1 MMRKLGDLWFRIRAL
16 FAGGAM
22 QRDLDDEMAFHLH
35 MEARK
40 LEAEGH
46 SPPEARRLAHVRFGG
61 VDRFAEQSR
70 QSWGVSPVADLGRDL
85 RWAARRLSKSPAFGA
100 LGALTLALGIGG
112 TVALFSVVHGLLIRP
127 LPVQDEDRLV
137 VFWSDYDWRGV
148 EFDFV
153 RERLEGFDGLAAF
166 SNDGYTLRTE
176 AGTSMVLSTVASAEL
191 FDVLGARPLLGRT
204 FREGED
210 RPGAEPV
217 TVLSH
222 GIWQQEFGGDREI
235 VGKRILL
242 NGTPVAVIGVMPEGF
257 FFPTP
262 ETRIWTP
269 LDLDPESGGY
279 QGNGWL
285 VLTGRLASGTTD
297 ARLRDELARLGTALD
312 ERFDYPDRWNK
323 ARDPYVTPLRE
334 YLLGDVRPAVLL
346 LMAAVGLLLLMA
358 CANVAA
364 LLLARTS
371 DRVGEMSVRTALG
384 AGRGRL
390 ARQILT
396 ESVLLGAVG
405 GALGLALAASVFH
418 ALVASLPLAQGFE
431 ETLSLDWTTL
441 AGALALSLVTG
452 GLVSLA
458 PIRALLRGD
467 LSGAS
472 LGHRRQGGGSG
483 LGRMQHA
490 LVVAEVLLAVVLVTG
505 AALLIRTVDRLRAL
519 DAGIDPDG
527 VLTVELYLG
536 ADETQP
542 EERDRFFRT
551 MVERV
556 AALPGVEH
564 AGLINRL
571 PIRDGGY
578 QASVLLEGRADLVGD
593 QRPTAYWRVVTPGA
607 LEAMGVGPVQG
618 RLPDGGDREGS
629 LRVAFVNRS
638 FARRFWPGED
648 PVGKHFTTFFGG
660 GAAWQVAGVLPD
672 IAIGSVRLDVPPAGY
687 HPWDQ
692 AAKGATS
699 AVLVA
704 RSGGDPSALAPAVR
718 RIAREIDG
726 RAAVAAVESMADVVD
741 ASMSESIGLRF
752 YLTLLSGLG
761 LVLGTVGIYGV
772 VSYGVERRRSEL
784 GIRMALGA
792 RPLGLLGEVVR
803 VGMVP
808 VVVGVGGGLAAALV
822 ASASLGRFLYDVAP
836 TDPFSLAA
844 AALSLLAVGMIAAVI
859 PAVRA
864 GRTDPGAAL
873 RAE

>member
-1 MMRKLGDLWFRIRAL
+1 MIRKLGDLWFRVRAL
-16 FAGGAM
+16 FARSTM
-22 QRDLDDEMAFHLH
+22 QRELDDEMAFHLD

-61 VDRFAEQSR
+61 VDRFAEKSR
-70 QSWGVSPVADLGRDL
+70 ESWGVTALADLGGDL
-85 RWAARRLSKSPAFGA
+85 RWAARQLSKRPALGA

-127 LPVQDEDRLV
+127 LPVQDQDRLV
-137 VFWSDYDWRGV
+137 VFWSDYNWRGV

-153 RERLEGFDGLAAF
+153 RGRLEGFDGLAAF
-166 SNDGYTLRTE
+166 SNDAYTLRTE
-176 AGTSMVLSTVASAEL
+176 AGTSIVLSTVSSAEL

-222 GIWQQEFGGDREI
+222 GIWQQEFGGDRKI
-235 VGKRILL
+235 VGRRILL
-242 NGTPVAVIGVMPEGF
+242 NGAPVTVIGVMPEGF
-257 FFPTP
+257 YFPTP
-262 ETRIWTP
+262 EMRIWTT

-285 VLTGRLASGTTD
+285 VLAGRLASETTD
-297 ARLRDELARLGTALD
+297 ARLRDELARLGAALD

-346 LMAAVGLLLLMA
+346 LMAAASLLLLMA

-390 ARQILT
+390 VRQILT

-405 GALGLALAASVFH
+405 GTLGLALAASVFQV
-418 ALVASLPLAQGFE
+418 LVASLPLARGFE

-458 PIRALLRGD
+458 PTRALLRGD
-467 LSGAS
+467 LSGAT
-472 LGHRRQGGGSG
+472 LGRRRHGGGASA
-483 LGRMQHA
+483 GRMQHA
-490 LVVAEVLLAVVLVTG
+490 LVVGEVLLAVVLVTG
-505 AALLIRTVDRLRAL
+505 AALLIRTVGHLRAL
-519 DAGIDPDG
+519 DAGLDPDG
-527 VLTVELYLG
+527 VLTAELYLG
-536 ADETQP
+536 AEETQP
-542 EERDRFFRT
+542 EERDRFFHA

-578 QASVLLEGRADLVGD
+578 QASVLLEGRADLEGD
-593 QRPTAYWRVVTPGA
+593 QRPTAYWRVVTPGT
-607 LEAMGVGPVQG
+607 LEALGVRPVHG
-618 RLPDGGDREGS
+618 RLPDARDRSGS
-629 LRVAFVNRS
+629 LRAGFVNES

-648 PVGKHFTTFFGG
+648 PVGRHFTTFFGG
-660 GAAWQVAGVLPD
+660 GAEWQVAGVLPD
-672 IAIGSVRLDVPPAGY
+672 IAIGTLRLDVPPAGY

-692 AAKGATS
+692 AAAGATS
-699 AVLVA
+699 AVLVL
-704 RSGGDPSALAPAVR
+704 RSGGDLGALAPAVR
-718 RIAREIDG
+718 RIAGELDT
-726 RAAVAAVESMADVVD
+726 RAAVGDVVSMKDVVD
-741 ASMSESIGLRF
+741 ASMSASLRLRF
-752 YLTLLSGLG
+752 YLSLLSALG
-761 LVLGTVGIYGV
+761 LVLGTIGIYGV
-772 VSYGVERRRSEL
+772 VSYGVDRRRSEL

-792 RPLGLLGEVVR
+792 RPLVLLGEVVR

-808 VVVGVGGGLAAALV
+808 VVLGVAGGLAAALV
-822 ASASLGRFLYDVAP
+822 ASASLRRFLYDVAP

-844 AALSLLAVGMIAAVI
+844 AALSLLAVGMVAALI